1 MAQLIKQW
9 TTGTGNLSVTYDG
22 DGDGTAVF
30 ASDTNEGIDRVMD
43 VSFKAGDVVVER
55 NVMQQGLRQQFRFND
70 GRVLRM
76 SNGGRFAVLKAGG
89 PIVPPIPLETYT
101 RLTYVESTGEQYID
115 LGYTVK
121 VTDIIKM
128 RYIPTAV
135 ESGRMFGTN
144 DDTGHGIYYSLSNK
158 DSYARFGSV
167 KSTIIDNG
175 IEANYV
181 SLKKGVVSINTWEA
195 EVSYEGMPT
204 TSLYLFA
211 HNSGN
216 NGASNNSKF
225 RLVSFS
231 IEDTD
236 GIIMDLL
243 PYRRDSDGVV
253 GLLDS
258 VTGSFYT
265 VVGDTPLLAGAEIQL
280 SEGYALLDGVTFN
293 AEKIFDIGVISHN
306 DSIEI
311 MYQRADAAN
320 SQYLYGIVNSGNTAS
335 VTAYLASNGAWR
347 FGSQLVRPNTANGN
361 VHRTVI
367 SNGAALHDCS
377 ALVMNP
383 SVNFTTANTVILGGY
398 RDASGVISKTY
409 KGKIYYIIVQSNTP
423 CYWIA
428 CQRLSD
434 GVEGFWDC
442 VSQTFI
448 EPMS

>member
-1 MAQLIKQW
+1 M
-9 TTGTGNLSVTYDG
+9 SVVG
-22 DGDGTAVF
+22 DT
-30 ASDTNEGIDRVMD
+30 
-43 VSFKAGDVVVER
+43 
-55 NVMQQGLRQQFRFND
+55 
-70 GRVLRM
+70 
-76 SNGGRFAVLKAGG
+76 
-89 PIVPPIPLETYT
+89 IVTPTESYT
-101 RLTYVESTGEQYID
+101 RLTYIESTGYQYID
-115 LGYTVK
+115 LGYVVK
-121 VTDIIKM
+121 ETDRIQM

-144 DDTGHGIYYSLSNK
+144 DDTGQSIYYSLSNK
-158 DSYARFGSV
+158 DSYVRFGSV

-195 EVSYEGMPT
+195 ELSYGGMPT

-216 NGASNNSKF
+216 SGALNNSKF

-243 PYRRDSDGVV
+243 PYRRDTDGVV

-265 VVGDTPLLAGAEIQL
+265 VAGDAPLLAGAEIQL

-347 FGSQLVRPNTANGN
+347 FGNQLVRPNTANRN
-361 VHRTVI
+361 VHRTII
-367 SNGAALHDCS
+367 SNGTASHNCS
-377 ALVMNP
+377 TLTMNS
-383 SVNFTTANTVILGGY
+383 SVNFTTTDTVVLGGY
-398 RDASGVISKTY
+398 RDAGGIVTKTY
-409 KGKIYYIIVQSNTP
+409 KGKVYYVIVQSNTP

-442 VSQTFI
+442 VTQTFI
-448 EPMS
+448 APM